1 MSKNYNPNAQASS
14 GLIEGSGSFALG
26 SLLKNYGNYIGG
38 IVNIAWFVCAYY
50 LFIHIRKEKVINKYY
65 YLGPVLLVL
74 LPIIDTLYYFKAT
87 KTPETKKTV
96 NSIYANI
103 AFIPIYIA
111 ILIFAVMVGTNGR
124 F

>member
-1 MSKNYNPNAQASS
+1 MN
-14 GLIEGSGSFALG
+14 
-26 SLLKNYGNYIGG
+26 
-38 IVNIAWFVCAYY
+38 
-50 LFIHIRKEKVINKYY
+50 IRKEKVINKYHY
-65 YLGPVLLVL
+65 ASPALLVL
-74 LPIIDTLYYFKAT
+74 LAISDNIYYFTAKRNPDNT
-87 KTPETKKTV
+87 KTV

>member
-1 MSKNYNPNAQASS
+1 MSSNYNPKTQASS
-14 GLIEGSGSFALG
+14 GLIEGTGTFALSTFLG
-26 SLLKNYGNYIGG
+26 NYGNYIGG
-38 IVNIAWFVCAYY
+38 IVNIVWFVCAYY
-50 LFIHIRKEKVINKYY
+50 LFIYIRKEKVINKYH
-65 YLGPVLLVL
+65 YLGPILLVL
-74 LPIIDTLYYFKAT
+74 LPIIDNLYYFTAK

-111 ILIFAVMVGTNGR
+111 ILIFAIMMGTNGR